1 MRVAKARPD
10 GFTAILSAM
19 ARHTFELQAPVDL
32 AATLGT
38 LQRGF
43 RDPTISFGDDCVWR
57 ATRTPEGP
65 VSERLRVDGARV
77 EVEAWGPGSGWALEH
92 APFLLGSLDDASSFH
107 PLPGLVA
114 EIHRRRPGLRIPRT
128 EAVFEA
134 LVPTILEQKVP
145 GIQAWHSYRRLVEEV
160 GEAAPGP
167 LGLRLPPSPGRL
179 ASLPSWTYHSLGIER
194 RRADTVRSAALVAHR
209 IDETA
214 GLEPREARR
223 RLRSLPGVGP
233 WSAAEVSLVAL
244 GDADAVSL
252 GDYHLPHLVA
262 WALAGR
268 PRGND
273 ELMLE
278 LLEPYRGHRGRVLRL
293 LQLAGVTAPRF
304 GPRMPLRWIAHH

>member
-1 MRVAKARPD
+1 
-10 GFTAILSAM
+10 M
-19 ARHTFELQAPVDL
+19 ATRTIQLQAPIDL
-32 AATLGT
+32 AATLGI

-43 RDPTISFGDDCVWR
+43 RDPTITFDGDSVWR
-57 ATRTPEGP
+57 ASRTPEGP
-65 VSERLRVDGARV
+65 VSERLRADGARV

-92 APFLLGSLDDASSFH
+92 APALLGSLDDAATFRPRH
-107 PLPGLVA
+107 GLVA

-145 GIQAWHSYRRLVEEV
+145 GIQAWHSYRRLVEEA

-167 LGLRLPPSPGRL
+167 HRLRLPPSARRL

-194 RRADTVRSAALVAHR
+194 RRADTVRAAALVAGG
-209 IDETA
+209 IDEVA
-214 GLEPREARR
+214 GLPPEEARR
-223 RLRSLPGVGP
+223 RLRSLPGVGA

-268 PRGND
+268 PRGSD
-273 ELMLE
+273 RLMLE

-293 LQLAGVTAPRF
+293 LQLAGITAPRF
-304 GPRMPLRWIAHH
+304 GPRMPLRWIARH